1 MKKILNEKNL
11 LLLISLL
18 LITFVFIN
26 FVHNKYE
33 NFKEINNGN
42 YYKLNN
48 FDFKKNINLKL
59 KSDETYERI
68 LEKECE
74 VTGDM
79 HDRHKVRWLKASM
92 MKNIF
97 QISDK
102 INSNLPYYVNILIH
116 SLIIF
121 LTLLFI
127 DRTFQISKDFIIF
140 FLLYITFIF
149 QNYLGPYSDSIF
161 EMFFASAALYASK
174 KKNIYLF
181 LIFTTM
187 AVLNRESGFI
197 ILLFWLIFN
206 NNYKIFFISS
216 TLVFLIFLI
225 VNLKTVNC
233 MINPKFF
240 IPFEPQKG
248 QVNVD
253 NFQSINFLSLIKLFL
268 INYIIPFGVIF
279 YNILKNKIKNKIFI
293 FIVLI
298 YLLTF
303 LVATPFHHMAVKL
316 IILPLIILSFYL
328 PQKKIN

>member
-1 MKKILNEKNL
+1 
-11 LLLISLL
+11 
-18 LITFVFIN
+18 
-26 FVHNKYE
+26 
-33 NFKEINNGN
+33 
-42 YYKLNN
+42 
-48 FDFKKNINLKL
+48 
-59 KSDETYERI
+59 
-68 LEKECE
+68 
-74 VTGDM
+74 
-79 HDRHKVRWLKASM
+79 
-92 MKNIF
+92 
-97 QISDK
+97 
-102 INSNLPYYVNILIH
+102 
-116 SLIIF
+116 
-121 LTLLFI
+121 
-127 DRTFQISKDFIIF
+127 
-140 FLLYITFIF
+140 
-149 QNYLGPYSDSIF
+149 
-161 EMFFASAALYASK
+161 
-174 KKNIYLF
+174 
-181 LIFTTM
+181 M

-253 NFQSINFLSLIKLFL
+253 NFQSINFLSLIKFFL